1 MPKLMGNE
9 LYGVDDPDEYKEWL
23 CQEVTVRHVAQ
34 YGQKWM
40 VGIEEDKDVEFY
52 MEEIECIVEETEIP
66 ESDESLSALLGG
78 VM

>member
-23 CQEVTVRHVAQ
+23 CQEVTVRHVTQ

-52 MEEIECIVEETEIP
+52 M
-66 ESDESLSALLGG
+66 
-78 VM
+78 